1 MPFLWRES
9 VYGPPALRAS
19 SADEAAH
26 PPLHGR
32 DCRRGSRSDVLV
44 FARKLAL
51 TMLVDL
57 PPDTEIGDQGRTAAS
72 MKAGLLT
79 IER

>member
-9 VYGPPALRAS
+9 VCGPPALRAS

-51 TMLVDL
+51 TMLVA

-72 MKAGLLT
+72 MKAVLLT